1 MAQIPNSMVEG
12 MIEDIKQHLSQKSSS
27 VKDEIAVM
35 QAMLNDPDYKV
46 SVYGK
51 NGTVEGQYC
60 PSEDA
65 KSMVA
70 RVISSATK
78 INTQE
83 ATSLADNYQFNKA
96 DAKTFVNVSKEFIH
110 TYVQTGR
117 KLPLGAR
124 EDMDVSLEY
133 RTVPERDTGYPR
145 KIGVDAQGKDIYE
158 ITSSKI
164 PAHGGIKASSPCP
177 PWIKE

>member
-1 MAQIPNSMVEG
+1 MRTLGVESHTAAHTAQL
-12 MIEDIKQHLSQKSSS
+12 KA
-27 VKDEIAVM
+27 EI
-35 QAMLNDPDYKV
+35 
-46 SVYGK
+46 
-51 NGTVEGQYC
+51 
-60 PSEDA
+60 
-65 KSMVA
+65 
-70 RVISSATK
+70 ITK
-78 INTQE
+78 T
-83 ATSLADNYQFNKA
+83 